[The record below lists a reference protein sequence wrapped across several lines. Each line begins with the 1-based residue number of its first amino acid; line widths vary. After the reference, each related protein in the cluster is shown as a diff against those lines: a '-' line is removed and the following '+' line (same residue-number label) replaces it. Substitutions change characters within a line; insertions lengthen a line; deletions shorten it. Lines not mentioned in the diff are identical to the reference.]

1 MASKLTLEAL
11 AYIIVLSKSP
21 DLCDKIL
28 SLDTE
33 LIIDA
38 LEEVFLNNDFQLN
51 RKANKA
57 SKLKAIKKLARE
69 GDLEKILKTT
79 LKRLHV
85 R

>member
-11 AYIIVLSKSP
+11 AYIIVLSKAP

-33 LIIDA
+33 LIIEA
-38 LEEVFLNNDFQLN
+38 LEEVFLNNDLQLN

-57 SKLKAIKKLARE
+57 DKLKAIKKLAKE
-69 GDLEKILKTT
+69 GDLGKIIQTT